1 VCIEKRLRSNAQL
14 IREQYL
20 NKPFPKNNVAIIEV
34 HLADQIFL
42 SVGATS
48 KAKSPVPKPKPKS
61 AGGQFEPIVDSHSGY
76 LMAADAEYKALSA
89 LAETLEMFDNPQIKG
104 KLYLY
109 SERNPCESCQGV
121 ITQFKQKFPNLE
133 ITLFWDYPYPP
144 LS

>member
-1 VCIEKRLRSNAQL
+1 VCIEERLRSNAQL

-34 HLADQIFL
+34 HLADQISL

-61 AGGQFEPIVDSHSGY
+61 KGGQFEPIVDSHSGY
-76 LMAADAEYKALSA
+76 LMDADAEYKALSA

>member
-1 VCIEKRLRSNAQL
+1 MCIEERLRSNAQL

-20 NKPFPKNNVAIIEV
+20 NKPFPGSNVAIIEV
-34 HLADQIFL
+34 HLADQRSL

-61 AGGQFEPIVDSHSGY
+61 QGGQFEPIFDSNYKHI
-76 LMAADAEYKALSA
+76 MDTDAEYKALSA
-89 LAETLEMFDNPQIKG
+89 LAETLEMFDNPQIEG

-109 SERNPCESCQGV
+109 SERNPCQSCEGV

-133 ITLFWDYPYPP
+133 ITLFWDFLCPP
-144 LS
+144 